1 MSNPPVENESG
12 TSSGAQPPPAGGC
25 DRPTPKGPPGGG
37 HDVAVVGVRVHD
49 QVRVTQ
55 YNSGERD
62 FEMGQMIVLEGDRL
76 EIGEVAQPTTRA
88 RKMCAIGCM
97 KQVLRVATEDD
108 LKEFTKRAR
117 LEDEAHAFCQDLIR
131 RRRMPMKLVQAQC
144 VDESRKI
151 TFCFTADGRVDFRE
165 MVREL
170 ARRFRSRIEMRQIG
184 VRDEARTLGGYGD
197 CGKALCCST
206 FLKNFSPISIKMA
219 REQNLNLNPSKIS
232 GMCGRLKCCLRYEY
246 TPAGGDAA
254 GPPEDEILP
263 PGPPDQGGA
272 PSPE

>member
-1 MSNPPVENESG
+1 MSNPPVENQPGSSSG
-12 TSSGAQPPPAGGC
+12 TQPPPAGGC
-25 DRPTPKGPPGGG
+25 DRPPSKGPPGGG

-97 KQVLRVATEDD
+97 KRALRVATEDD

-117 LEDEAHAFCQDLIR
+117 LEDEAHAYCQDLIR

-151 TFCFTADGRVDFRE
+151 TFSFTADGRVDFRE
-165 MVREL
+165 LVREL
-170 ARRFRSRIEMRQIG
+170 ARRFQSRWR
-184 VRDEARTLGGYGD
+184 ANRTS
-197 CGKALCCST
+197 A
-206 FLKNFSPISIKMA
+206 SIRRK
-219 REQNLNLNPSKIS
+219 
-232 GMCGRLKCCLRYEY
+232 
-246 TPAGGDAA
+246 
-254 GPPEDEILP
+254 
-263 PGPPDQGGA
+263 
-272 PSPE
+272 SPECAGD